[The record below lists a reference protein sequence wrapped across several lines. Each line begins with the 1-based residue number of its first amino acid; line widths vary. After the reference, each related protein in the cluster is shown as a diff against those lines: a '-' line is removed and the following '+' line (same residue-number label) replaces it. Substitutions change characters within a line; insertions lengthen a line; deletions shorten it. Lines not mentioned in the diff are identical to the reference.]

1 MRLLMIMHPLLLGL
15 TSFPISVT
23 SQRLITHQELMNE
36 GPTAESIAEQIG
48 VASIDVLEKDL
59 GDLNGDGFEEF
70 IAAIETPN
78 VVENARE
85 RLVVI
90 FQKQHEK
97 WSLWKSSSACILNGE
112 EGGVYGDP
120 FEGIGIQDQML
131 HISHYGGSNWRW
143 WVEDS
148 YRFDGQ
154 DVILSKH
161 SSYSG
166 SLCDEKIE
174 WTIDLTNGVAQCS
187 YSLEEC
193 PEGFGN
199 NGHLDSI
206 PKTEEFE
213 ISKTWKITLEQRTD
227 TILEFVSPKHGLETS
242 L

>member
-1 MRLLMIMHPLLLGL
+1 MRLLLIMPPLLLGL

-97 WSLWKSSSACILNGE
+97 WSLWKSS
-112 EGGVYGDP
+112 
-120 FEGIGIQDQML
+120 
-131 HISHYGGSNWRW
+131 
-143 WVEDS
+143 
-148 YRFDGQ
+148 
-154 DVILSKH
+154 
-161 SSYSG
+161 
-166 SLCDEKIE
+166 
-174 WTIDLTNGVAQCS
+174 
-187 YSLEEC
+187 
-193 PEGFGN
+193 
-199 NGHLDSI
+199 
-206 PKTEEFE
+206 
-213 ISKTWKITLEQRTD
+213 
-227 TILEFVSPKHGLETS
+227 
-242 L
+242 